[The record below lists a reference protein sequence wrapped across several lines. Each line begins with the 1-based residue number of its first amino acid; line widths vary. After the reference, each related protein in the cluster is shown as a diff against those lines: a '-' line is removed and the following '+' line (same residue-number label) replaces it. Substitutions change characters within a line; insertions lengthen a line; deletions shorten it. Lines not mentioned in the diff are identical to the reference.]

1 MNSIPLMFSLLFFM
15 LFGIYAVFGIYTII
29 NNSRETLNRAFFAV
43 CMAMSIWAFGFS
55 VAISAPDL
63 STCFFWRRVS
73 AVGWGSLYSILMH
86 FFLILTGRKSISNKK
101 WIYFLIYLPAAVCVY
116 IFSISTNMSLA
127 HYQFVRTHMGWINIA
142 GDYNWDWFFNIYY
155 GSFMLVGM
163 GLIWQWGRKSG
174 DENHKRQ
181 ARLIL
186 PATLA
191 AFVMGTLSD
200 LIFNSYLSIPIP
212 QIGPLIALI
221 PITACFIAIK
231 KYGLINIV
239 EQNRNETV
247 LTDATRARVYLY
259 ITFSLIIGG
268 FLNFISQY
276 FIYGVSLRNVISFSA
291 FLLMAGLLI
300 HVIQRSKLADDNKDY
315 IILFILTLLVPF
327 VTIRFIEFASITIW
341 AFPFIFI
348 IIFIVYNQRRM
359 MVYMA
364 ISILATQILVWMLA
378 PSVIVRVEGSDH
390 VIRIG
395 LLALAL
401 WAAFYV
407 NQVYLSR
414 LKENANQ
421 LSLQKLIGE
430 ITADFVSV
438 NYANLDERIRK
449 LLKQSG
455 QFFQIDRACVFIF
468 DSELGT
474 ITMTHEWCNDDIEPV
489 GNPFRNL
496 PAEKFPWWMG
506 QILNRNFI
514 HISDVEELPASA
526 AREKQQF
533 IREGMKSLISIP
545 MVGQDILKGFL
556 IFYSVKSE
564 KGWSEDHIN
573 HLRITSNVIAD
584 ALSKCEAEEKI
595 SHMAYFDH
603 LTGLPNRALFM
614 DRADQA
620 IRLARRTRKMVGI
633 LFLDLDSF
641 KTINDSMG
649 HKEGDDLLI
658 TIAAELAACIRN
670 SDTVARFGGDEFLI
684 MVNNISQIEDM
695 VKVADNIIG
704 LFSQP
709 FKIRDQEFYIT
720 ASAGVAVFPVDGQNA
735 EELIKN
741 ADIAMYNAKDKGKNQ
756 YVLCSSN
763 IKDESQKILALSNSL
778 HRALE
783 RGELELYYQPQISL
797 STNAITGLEALL
809 RWKHPEYGMVPPNV
823 FIPLAEKNGLINSI
837 GEWVLKSACGQNK
850 AWQDKGLPYVR
861 MAVNLSAIQLRNP
874 HLVSRI
880 AGIISETGLEP
891 QYLEL
896 EITESAAVK
905 QAGFIVN
912 LLTELKRL
920 GITISIDDFGTEYS
934 SLSRLKTLP
943 IDRIK
948 MDMQFVHGIEKSEKD
963 RAITKVIINLAKSL
977 GLQVIAEG
985 VETRTQLEFLNK
997 KMCDEVQGY
1006 YYFKPMPVHEIEV
1019 LLADNQ
1025 VLPAGRCQ

>member
-1 MNSIPLMFSLLFFM
+1 MSIPLMFSLLFFI

-29 NNSRETLNRAFFAV
+29 NNHRASLNRSFFAV
-43 CMAMSIWAFGFS
+43 CMAMGIWAFGFS

-63 STCFFWRRVS
+63 SICFFWRRVS

-86 FFLILTGRKSISNKK
+86 FFLILTGRKSILSKR
-101 WIYFLIYLPAAVCVY
+101 WIYPLIYLPALVCVY
-116 IFSISTNMSLA
+116 VFSISTDLALA
-127 HYQFVRTHMGWINIA
+127 HYQFVHTNLGWTNISK
-142 GDYNWDWFFNIYY
+142 DYNWDWFFNIYY
-155 GSFMLVGM
+155 GSFMLAGM
-163 GLIWQWGRKSG
+163 GLIWQWGRKSKIL
-174 DENHKRQ
+174 NHKRQ
-181 ARLIL
+181 ASLIL
-186 PATLA
+186 LATIA

-200 LIFNSYLSIPIP
+200 LTLNTYFSINIP
-212 QIGPLIALI
+212 QIGPLITLI
-221 PITACFIAIK
+221 PITACFIAMK
-231 KYGLINIV
+231 KYGLMNIV
-239 EQNRNETV
+239 SPTKDETV
-247 LTDATRARVYLY
+247 LNDATRARVYLY
-259 ITFSLIIGG
+259 ITFALIIGG

-276 FIYGVSLRNVISFSA
+276 FIYGISLRNVISFST
-291 FLLMAGLLI
+291 FLIMAGLLI
-300 HVIQRSKLADDNKDY
+300 HIIQRSRLADDYKDY
-315 IILFILTLLVPF
+315 IILFIITLLVPI
-327 VTIRFIEFASITIW
+327 VTIRFIKFASITIW

-364 ISILATQILVWMLA
+364 VSILATQILVWMLA
-378 PSVIVRVEGSDH
+378 PSVVVRVEASDH

-395 LLALAL
+395 LFALAL

-407 NQVYLSR
+407 NDVYLSR

-421 LSLQKLIGE
+421 IGLQKLIGE

-455 QFFQIDRACVFIF
+455 QFFQIDRACVFLF
-468 DSELGT
+468 DSGLGT
-474 ITMTHEWCNDDIEPV
+474 MTMTHEWCDDDIEPV
-489 GNPFRNL
+489 SNPFRNL
-496 PAEKFPWWMG
+496 PAEKFSWWMG
-506 QILNRNFI
+506 QILDHNFI

-526 AREKQQF
+526 AQEKQQF
-533 IREGMKSLISIP
+533 IKEGVQSLISIP
-545 MVGQDILKGFL
+545 MVGQDVLKGFL
-556 IFYSVKSE
+556 IFYSVKS
-564 KGWSEDHIN
+564 KKRWSEDHIN

-584 ALSKCEAEEKI
+584 ALSKCDADEKI

-614 DRADQA
+614 DRVDQA
-620 IRLARRTRKMVGI
+620 IKLAQRTGKMVGI

-649 HKEGDDLLI
+649 HKEGDELLE
-658 TIAAELAACIRN
+658 TIAAELVASIRN

-684 MVNNISQIEDM
+684 MINNISKMEDM

-709 FKIRDQEFYIT
+709 FQIKDQEFYIT
-720 ASAGVAVFPVDGQNA
+720 ASAGVAVFPVDGENS
-735 EELIKN
+735 EDLIRN

-756 YVLCSSN
+756 YVLCSPN
-763 IKDESQKILALSNSL
+763 LKDESQKMLALSNGL

-783 RGELELYYQPQISL
+783 RNELELFYQPQISL
-797 STNAITGLEALL
+797 SANAITGLEALL
-809 RWKHPEYGMVPPNV
+809 RWKHSEYGMVPPNI
-823 FIPLAEKNGLINSI
+823 FIPLAEKSGLINSI
-837 GEWVLKSACGQNK
+837 GEWVLKTACGQNK
-850 AWQDKGLPYVR
+850 SWQDKGLPHVR

-874 HLVSRI
+874 RLVSQI
-880 AGIISETGLEP
+880 ASIISETGLKP

-905 QAGFIVN
+905 QSGFIVN
-912 LLTELKRL
+912 ILTELKKL

-943 IDRIK
+943 VDRIK

-985 VETRTQLEFLNK
+985 VETYTQLEFLNK

-1006 YYFKPMPVHEIEV
+1006 YYFKPMPAHEVEV
-1019 LLADNQ
+1019 LLADHQ
-1025 VLPAGRCQ
+1025 VLPAGSCQ